1 MHFFGVWGSFMFLLG
16 GGVSTWLILEKII
29 ALANHVKVR
38 EVTDQP
44 LFYLAILA
52 MIVGTQ
58 LFTAGFLAEMI
69 SRSSPERNNYH
80 IAETM
85 D

>member
-1 MHFFGVWGSFMFLLG
+1 M
-16 GGVSTWLILEKII
+16 EKVI
-29 ALANHVKVR
+29 AIANHLKVR

-44 LFYLAILA
+44 LFYLGILA
-52 MIVGTQ
+52 MIIGTQ

-69 SRSSPERNNYH
+69 SRSSSDRNKYQ
-80 IAETM
+80 ISETI

>member
-1 MHFFGVWGSFMFLLG
+1 MA
-16 GGVSTWLILEKII
+16 I
-29 ALANHVKVR
+29 ASHSKVR

-52 MIVGTQ
+52 MIIGTQ

-69 SRSSPERNNYH
+69 SRSSHDRNNYH
-80 IAETM
+80 ISETI

>member
-1 MHFFGVWGSFMFLLG
+1 MFVLG
-16 GGVSTWLILEKII
+16 GSVSSWLIAEKVI
-29 ALANHVKVR
+29 AIANQTKVR

-52 MIVGTQ
+52 MIIGTQ

-69 SRSSPERNNYH
+69 SRSSQDRNNYQ
-80 IAETM
+80 IAETI